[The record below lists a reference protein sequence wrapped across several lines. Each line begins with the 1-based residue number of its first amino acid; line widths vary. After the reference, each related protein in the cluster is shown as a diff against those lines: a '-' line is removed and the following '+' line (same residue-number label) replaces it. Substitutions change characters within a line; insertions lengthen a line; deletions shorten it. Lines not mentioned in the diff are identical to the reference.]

1 MAHTPYVPREGG
13 RGDAAGGSHLPHG
26 IRNSEDRLSA
36 RKHATL
42 LVPPTLTVNADV
54 PMGQVLQPVAPFMT
68 LYVPT
73 AQGVQEVAPGNDEN
87 WLWFAAPTHTK
98 TRPDVVQQN
107 ETNEERN
114 TQRRSPGWTHVAHGG
129 AQLATE
135 SAWRAG
141 LGSVGAGRTECTH
154 GANGGLRWGNHTHSD
169 KLHTSEPQTRRGTHW
184 VTCSDERETQPGA
197 LFATRHLHPPSIW
210 HT

>member
-1 MAHTPYVPREGG
+1 M
-13 RGDAAGGSHLPHG
+13 
-26 IRNSEDRLSA
+26 SA

-54 PMGQVLQPVAPFMT
+54 PMGQVLQPVAPLMT

-87 WLWFAAPTHTK
+87 CLWFAAPAHTK
-98 TRPDVVQQN
+98 TRPDVVQQK
-107 ETNEERN
+107 ESNEERN

-135 SAWRAG
+135 SACRAG

-154 GANGGLRWGNHTHSD
+154 GANGGLRWGNTNMAQAHTHA
-169 KLHTSEPQTRRGTHW
+169 QTLRQIAHIGTANAQRH
-184 VTCSDERETQPGA
+184 A
-197 LFATRHLHPPSIW
+197 LGNLL
-210 HT
+210 